1 MRSVSR
7 RSLLRGGALG
17 VAAVTAAG
25 CATGRPVSSPSP
37 TAEQLDPEIMLI
49 RQLIAGKE
57 RTIAL
62 YSSAASDSLTPF
74 RRRHE
79 AHLAELRR
87 RLPRESAPASP
98 SPSGAPAA
106 SASPGASET
115 AGPDPRKAVSVRS
128 LRDMERESA
137 ALRPRQLDGVS
148 PALAQLIA
156 SMGACEAAHAL
167 ALSRPL

>member
-17 VAAVTAAG
+17 VAAVTVAG
-25 CATGRPVSSPSP
+25 CAEQEPRQAQRLA
-37 TAEQLDPEIMLI
+37 AEPPDPETMLI

-57 RTIAL
+57 RTVAL
-62 YSSAASDSLTPF
+62 YSSADSDRLTPF
-74 RRRHE
+74 RQRHE

-87 RLPRESAPASP
+87 RLPRESGSASPASSAGAQADP
-98 SPSGAPAA
+98 SASPSGAA
-106 SASPGASET
+106 T
-115 AGPDPRKAVSVRS
+115 AGSQISVRD
-128 LRDMERESA
+128 LRDMERKAA

-156 SMGACEAAHAL
+156 SIGACEAAHAL
-167 ALSRPL
+167 ALSRSL